1 MSHAHAPSRPIAPP
15 SSRGLVASLVETTKP
30 AIVRLVT
37 ITSMVGF
44 ALAAAPL
51 RWATRELVFSA
62 LVCMLGTALSAA
74 GANAINQWME
84 RDRDACMRRTC
95 GRPLP
100 QQRVT
105 PNAVLFIGILLS
117 ILGVGLLLVLPT
129 HWPATL
135 SAICVLVYV
144 LAYTPLKPRTTL
156 STLVGAIPGALP
168 PLIGW
173 TAVSN
178 DPTLAVFDPVGS
190 VSGSGGAWGGL
201 ILFSL
206 MFVWQ
211 MPHFLAIAWM
221 YRDDYEKGGYRV
233 LPVLDPTGERTSRAI
248 ALWTALL
255 IPITLAPIVLMP
267 TYVSWPYGLVALITG
282 GVFAKRAWTLCKTRD
297 RADARSLF
305 IGSVIQL
312 PILLV
317 ALVVESLLRVALA

>member
-1 MSHAHAPSRPIAPP
+1 MSQAPSHTRPIAPL

-51 RWATRELVFSA
+51 RWTTRDLIFTA
-62 LVCMLGTALSAA
+62 LLCMLGTALSAA

-105 PNAVLFIGILLS
+105 PNAVLFIGVLLS
-117 ILGVGLLLVLPT
+117 ILGVGLLLALPT

-135 SAICVLVYV
+135 SAACVLVYV

-173 TAVSN
+173 TAVSH
-178 DPTLAVFDPVGS
+178 DPGLAALDPRLPAPH
-190 VSGSGGAWGGL
+190 GAWGGL
-201 ILFSL
+201 ILFAL

-233 LPVLDPTGERTSRAI
+233 LPVLDPSGTRTSRAI

-255 IPITLAPIVLMP
+255 IPITLAPLALMP
-267 TYVSWPYGLVALITG
+267 TYVSWPYAVIALATG
-282 GVFAKRAWTLCKTRD
+282 VVFATRAWTLCRTRE

-305 IGSVIQL
+305 IWSVIQL

-317 ALVVESLLRVALA
+317 ALVAESLLRVALA